1 MPRLLTLYIVRHVI
15 GTTAVVALAM
25 LAIQSFITLVTQAD
39 ETGKNGFGALQ
50 LAQATLLQMPS
61 GLALLMPI
69 VAMIGTLMGL
79 GMLAQQSELTAMRAA
94 GLSNNHIAASTLLAG
109 AVLAAL
115 GWVVGDEIAPRGERL
130 ASAIKSGAT
139 QAAGAAT
146 VWLRDGDEVLHI
158 GRLLAEDHAEDIE
171 IYGLNAQLKLERVMA
186 ARRAHYLDGRWQL
199 QDVRVTR
206 MTLQG
211 HVETSRAETTHWSGS
226 VTPNVL
232 RLYLLEANALSIAG
246 LKRLISYL
254 DANQLDAGKYRLQL
268 WHKLI
273 EPLTILA
280 MAAFAVPFAFG
291 SLRDSGTGQRLLLGI
306 LLGVGFYV
314 INRVSLSLGQIYA
327 WPPLIAAGAPTAAW
341 ATIAAIRIR
350 RAG

>member
-1 MPRLLTLYIVRHVI
+1 MPRLLTFYIVRHVL

-50 LAQATLLQMPS
+50 LAQTTLLQMPS

-79 GMLAQQSELTAMRAA
+79 GMLAGQSELTAMRAA
-94 GLSNNHIAASTLLAG
+94 GLSNNRIAAATLLAG
-109 AVLAAL
+109 AVLAVV

-130 ASAIKSGAT
+130 AAEIKSG
-139 QAAGAAT
+139 GAERGGTAT

-158 GRLLAEDHAEDIE
+158 RRLLKEDHAEEIE
-171 IYGLNAQLKLERVMA
+171 IYALNAALKLERITA
-186 ARRAHYLDGRWQL
+186 AKRAHYIDDRWQL
-199 QDVRVTR
+199 QDVRETR
-206 MTLQG
+206 LTAEG
-211 HVETSRAETTHWSGS
+211 HTEASHSPASSWAGS
-226 VTPNVL
+226 ITPNVL
-232 RLYLLEANALSIAG
+232 RLYLLEADALSIAG
-246 LKRLISYL
+246 LQRLIAYL
-254 DANQLDAGKYRLQL
+254 DANHLDAGKYRLQL

-291 SLRDSGTGQRLLLGI
+291 SLRDSGAGQRLLMGI

-327 WPPLIAAGAPTAAW
+327 WPPLLAAGTPTAAW
-341 ATIAAIRIR
+341 AAIAAFRIR
-350 RAG
+350 RAN

>member
-50 LAQATLLQMPS
+50 LAQATLMQMPS

-94 GLSNNHIAASTLLAG
+94 GLSNNRIAASTLLAG
-109 AVLAAL
+109 AVLATL
-115 GWVVGDEIAPRGERL
+115 GWFVGDVIAPRGERL
-130 ASAIKSGAT
+130 ASAIKSGGT
-139 QAAGAAT
+139 QATGATT

-158 GRLLAEDHAEDIE
+158 RRLVAEDYAEDIE
-171 IYGLNAQLKLERVMA
+171 VYSLNAQLKLERVMA
-186 ARRAHYLDGRWQL
+186 AQHAHYLDGRWQF

-206 MTLQG
+206 MTPQG
-211 HVETSRAETTHWSGS
+211 HVETNHAETALWSGS

-246 LKRLISYL
+246 LKRLIAYL

-291 SLRDSGTGQRLLLGI
+291 SLRDSGAGQRLLLGI

-327 WPPLIAAGAPTAAW
+327 WPPLLAAGAPTAAW
-341 ATIAAIRIR
+341 AAIAAIRIR

>member
-1 MPRLLTLYIVRHVI
+1 MPRLLTFYIVRHVL

-25 LAIQSFITLVTQAD
+25 LAIQSFIVLVTEAD

-50 LAQATLLQMPS
+50 LVQATLLQMPS

-94 GLSNNHIAASTLLAG
+94 GLSNSRIAAATLLAG
-109 AVLAAL
+109 AVLGAL
-115 GWVVGDEIAPRGERL
+115 GWVVSDEIAPRGERL
-130 ASAIKSGAT
+130 AAEIKSGGIERG
-139 QAAGAAT
+139 GAAA
-146 VWLRDGDEVLHI
+146 VWLRDGNEVLHI
-158 GRLLAEDHAEDIE
+158 RRLLSEDRAESVELYTLDA
-171 IYGLNAQLKLERVMA
+171 ALKLERVTA
-186 ARRAHYLDGRWQL
+186 ARRAHYVDGSWQL
-199 QDVRVTR
+199 HDVRETR
-206 MTLQG
+206 WTPEG
-211 HVETSRAETTHWSGS
+211 YAIASRSAEARWDGS

-232 RLYLLEANALSIAG
+232 RLYLLEADALSIAG
-246 LKRLISYL
+246 LRRLISYL
-254 DANQLDAGKYRLQL
+254 DANRLDAGKYRLQL

-291 SLRDSGTGQRLLLGI
+291 SLRDSGAGQRLLLGI

-314 INRVSLSLGQIYA
+314 VNRVSLSLGQIYA
-327 WPPLIAAGAPTAAW
+327 WPPLLAAGAPTAAW
-341 ATIAAIRIR
+341 AAIAVYRIR
-350 RAG
+350 RAN

>member
-1 MPRLLTLYIVRHVI
+1 MPRLLTLYIVRHVL

-25 LAIQSFITLVTQAD
+25 LAIQSFITLVTEAD

-79 GMLAQQSELTAMRAA
+79 GMLAGQSELTAMRAA
-94 GLSNNHIAASTLLAG
+94 GLSISRIAAATLLAG
-109 AVLAAL
+109 AVLGAV
-115 GWVVGDEIAPRGERL
+115 GWVVGDEIAPLGERL
-130 ASAIKSGAT
+130 AAEIKSGGVDRGGT
-139 QAAGAAT
+139 AT

-158 GRLLAEDHAEDIE
+158 RRLQAEDRAEDIE
-171 IYGLNAQLKLERVMA
+171 IYALNAELKLERVTA
-186 ARRAHYLDGRWQL
+186 AKRAQYLDGSWQL
-199 QDVRVTR
+199 KDVR
-206 MTLQG
+206 
-211 HVETSRAETTHWSGS
+211 ETHLTPDGRAEASHTPASSWTGS

-232 RLYLLEANALSIAG
+232 RLYLLEADALSIAG
-246 LKRLISYL
+246 LQRLIAYL

-291 SLRDSGTGQRLLLGI
+291 SLRDSGAGQRLLLGI

-314 INRVSLSLGQIYA
+314 INRVSHSLGQIYA
-327 WPPLIAAGAPTAAW
+327 WPPLLAAGAPTAAW
-341 ATIAAIRIR
+341 AVIAAVRIR
-350 RAG
+350 RAN